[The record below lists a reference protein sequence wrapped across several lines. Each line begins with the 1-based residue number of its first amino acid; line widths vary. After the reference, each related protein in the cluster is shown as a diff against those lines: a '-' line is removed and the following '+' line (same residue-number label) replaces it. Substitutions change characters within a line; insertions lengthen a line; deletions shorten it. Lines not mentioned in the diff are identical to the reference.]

1 MIKLGITGSIN
12 SGKTLVTNII
22 KKRGIP
28 TFCADRTV
36 ENIYLKDQRFKKK
49 IYKLQPILK
58 KKKSLKKEIKK
69 IIFRNK
75 TFLKTIEKI
84 IHPIVRKKM
93 NQFINLNKNKKIIAL
108 DIPLLIESKIYQQVD
123 KILLVKCSKKIRKRR
138 FLLKK
143 KNIKLFDLMEKKQ
156 LNFLYKKRFADYI
169 IDNGRSITNT
179 RREVIKVIK
188 KIKKNA

>member
-1 MIKLGITGSIN
+1 
-12 SGKTLVTNII
+12 
-22 KKRGIP
+22 
-28 TFCADRTV
+28 RTV